1 MDIIENQSLI
11 EYEFKIDP
19 TLPAEEGSINS
30 NKTETDLIIGELKMV
45 KTVNKQYA
53 TIGDIL
59 EYKVVLTNIGNILLT
74 DIVFTDIIPNGATF
88 VEGSVEIDEDEK
100 PTFDPNDGFSLGS
113 MIILDSKTITF
124 KAEITSLPSPNIIVN
139 QASTTFKYLVVLPVE
154 GSSSSDQVTTTVNVS
169 NISAVKSSNL
179 ETVSK
184 GDTLIYTVVITNNGN
199 IDATDVFFTDLIP
212 SELTFVEGSVEID
225 EEEELTFDPNDG
237 FDLGTLTSGNSITV
251 TFEATVN

>member
-59 EYKVVLTNIGNILLT
+59 EYEVVLTNIGNILLT

-100 PTFDPNDGFSLGS
+100 PTFDPNDGF
-113 MIILDSKTITF
+113 
-124 KAEITSLPSPNIIVN
+124 
-139 QASTTFKYLVVLPVE
+139 
-154 GSSSSDQVTTTVNVS
+154 
-169 NISAVKSSNL
+169 
-179 ETVSK
+179 
-184 GDTLIYTVVITNNGN
+184 
-199 IDATDVFFTDLIP
+199 
-212 SELTFVEGSVEID
+212 
-225 EEEELTFDPNDG
+225 
-237 FDLGTLTSGNSITV
+237 DLGTLTPGNSITV